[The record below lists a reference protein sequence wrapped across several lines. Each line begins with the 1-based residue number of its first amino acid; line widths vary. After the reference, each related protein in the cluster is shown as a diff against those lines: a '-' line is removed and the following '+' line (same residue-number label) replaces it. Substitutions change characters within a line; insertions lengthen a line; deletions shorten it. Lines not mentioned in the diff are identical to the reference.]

1 MTYAGEVRGGVVVF
15 DAGAAPPDGTRVSV
29 QPVESAA
36 AAAAGPPPEP
46 DDRLPRL
53 SELAVET
60 GIPDLGWNIDHYL
73 YGHPRKA
80 EPRDVRGGGGGDGT

>member
-15 DAGAAPPDGTRVSV
+15 DGGAAPPDGTRVSV
-29 QPVESAA
+29 QPVE
-36 AAAAGPPPEP
+36 AAGPPPQP
-46 DDRLPRL
+46 DDTLPRL
-53 SELAVET
+53 SELALET

-80 EPRDVRGGGGGDGT
+80 EPRGGGGDGT